1 MGLMMKFKT
10 MIAVSALI
18 LVALSGCK
26 IVRTGSEASD
36 GRIPPGEAG
45 DSARISALLAR
56 TYDQELL
63 PLIKAKAVA
72 PGELRSAI
80 AADLDAAGDAHGYR
94 AISDGVAW
102 NFAISGIG
110 VVQADNPQARARRL
124 SMDIDGDGTT
134 DLAVQLGPVVT
145 GTALRD
151 IAPFYRFGDFR
162 DQIEF
167 ARLGRALND
176 RALSGLTR
184 PAESLAGAK
193 LSFTGVAAI
202 STARDELLVLPV
214 TLQVV
219 P

>member
-1 MGLMMKFKT
+1 MMNFKT
-10 MIAVSALI
+10 MVAVSALI
-18 LVALSGCK
+18 LVTLSGCK
-26 IVRTGSEASD
+26 IVRTGSAATD
-36 GRIPPGEAG
+36 GAIPAGEAG
-45 DSARISALLAR
+45 DGPRINALLDR

-63 PLIKAKAVA
+63 PLIKAKAVEA
-72 PGELRSAI
+72 GDLRSAI
-80 AADLDAAGDAHGYR
+80 AAGLDAAGAAYGYR

-102 NFAISGIG
+102 NFAVKGDG
-110 VVQADNPQARARRL
+110 VVVADNPQARARRL
-124 SMDIDGDGTT
+124 SIDINGDGAA
-134 DLAVQLGPVVT
+134 DLSVQLGPVVT

-176 RALSGLTR
+176 RALSGLAR
-184 PAESLAGAK
+184 PADSLVGAK

-214 TLQVV
+214 TLEVV